1 MGSDDPITG
10 SVPVNSIPN
19 RHGLRIAAGYLFAA
33 ACLLW
38 VFHDVHP
45 RQVLRQM
52 TIEHWEFLV
61 PAVFFDVLTYVLQG
75 WRWSLLL
82 RPVGRVGVIRSTQ
95 AIYAGLFTNEIL
107 PLRIGEGVRAFLVS
121 RWLESPLSRVLP
133 SMVVERLL
141 DAVCLL
147 SAAAFAA
154 IAVPLPHQLAIAG
167 DILGAIV
174 LVGTAIF
181 VFIVLREEELGGE
194 QVQQPSSRIRQFIAE
209 LASGLRR
216 IGFSWALW
224 ISLALSAG
232 LLLCQGLATY
242 FVMLAFGLRLPLI
255 AGFVVLFVI
264 RLGTAIPNAP
274 ANVGSFQFFAVI
286 ALAIYGVEKSA
297 ATAFSFVDFI
307 VLTVPLWTLGLF
319 STLRSGFK
327 LGSLRTAA
335 TSGMQS

>member
-1 MGSDDPITG
+1 MGSDQPLRG
-10 SVPVNSIPN
+10 PVPVNSIPS

-45 RQVLRQM
+45 RQVLKQM
-52 TIEHWEFLV
+52 TIQRWEFLA
-61 PAVFFDVLTYVLQG
+61 PAVFLDVLTYVLQG

-82 RPVGRVGVIRSTQ
+82 LPVGRVGVIRSTQ

-121 RWLESPLSRVLP
+121 RWLDSPLRRVLP

-147 SAAAFAA
+147 CAAAFAA
-154 IAVPLPHQLAIAG
+154 IVVPLPHNLAIAG
-167 DILGAIV
+167 DILGAVV
-174 LVGTAIF
+174 LVCTAIF
-181 VFIVLREEELGGE
+181 VFIVLREELGGE
-194 QVQQPSSRIRQFIAE
+194 QGQQPSSRIRQFMAE

-216 IGFSWALW
+216 IGFSSSLW

-242 FVMLAFGLRLPLI
+242 FVMLAFGLRLSLI
-255 AGFVVLFVI
+255 AGLVVLFVI

-274 ANVGSFQFFAVI
+274 ANVGSFQFFAVVG
-286 ALAIYGVEKSA
+286 LAIYGVEKST
-297 ATAFSFVDFI
+297 ATAFSLVDFI
-307 VLTVPLWTLGLF
+307 VLTVPLWILGLC
-319 STLRSGFK
+319 SVLRSGFK
-327 LGSLRTAA
+327 LAALRAAA
-335 TSGMQS
+335 TPGLQS